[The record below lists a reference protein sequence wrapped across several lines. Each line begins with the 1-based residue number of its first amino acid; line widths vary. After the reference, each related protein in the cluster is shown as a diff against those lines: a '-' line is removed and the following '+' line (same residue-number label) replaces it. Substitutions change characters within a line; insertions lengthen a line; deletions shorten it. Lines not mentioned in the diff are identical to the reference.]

1 VRFLVDAQLP
11 LRLVPLLPDLGND
24 ALHTSSLPA
33 GNRTADEEVAA
44 VADQEGW
51 IVVVTQDADF
61 GNSHLLAGSPAR
73 VLVVATSNISN
84 PDLLALFESRLDLI
98 EEAFAAAGY
107 VELRRSGV
115 VSHPHP
121 GL

>member
-1 VRFLVDAQLP
+1 VRFSVDAQLP
-11 LRLVPLLPDLGND
+11 LRLVPLLADLGND

-33 GNRTADEEVAA
+33 GNTTADEEVTA
-44 VADQEGW
+44 VADRDRR
-51 IVVVTQDADF
+51 IVVTKDADF
-61 GNSHLLAGSPAR
+61 RNSHLLAGSPAR